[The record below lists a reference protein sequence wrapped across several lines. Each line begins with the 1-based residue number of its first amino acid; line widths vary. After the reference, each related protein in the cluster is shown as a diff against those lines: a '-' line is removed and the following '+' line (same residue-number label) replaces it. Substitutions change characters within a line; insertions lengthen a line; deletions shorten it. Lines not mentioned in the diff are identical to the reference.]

1 MGFLFIFNYF
11 SSAVIPK
18 TFKKFALHSKV
29 MLSIVIIM
37 LSKSMKNYFSFSTFG
52 NIWTKLRNR
61 LGAEKAR
68 KIAKIHHF
76 LKKIV
81 EEGES
86 EE

>member
-1 MGFLFIFNYF
+1 MIF
-11 SSAVIPK
+11 K
-18 TFKKFALHSKV
+18 TFKKCYITIKKLCTFFAQL
-29 MLSIVIIM
+29 LSYPPSSALFERV
-37 LSKSMKNYFSFSTFG
+37 FSTFV

-61 LGAEKAR
+61 LEAEKAR

-86 EE
+86 EEW